1 MNIYTFY
8 LSMDYTPTPI
18 QVYPIWKDDL
28 AIEYEMEQGQR
39 FYRRELSGS
48 LTFVG
53 KDFDWINGTAF
64 DALFTLEIRVSRNNG
79 LTWEVYWQGEFT
91 KTDCKWVISD
101 RKVEVKPKTI
111 DRYKKVLEGM
121 EREFNLIEL
130 TPEIDQVVMAKRP
143 VIQIYNA
150 GENVVSCFCAGLA

>member
-8 LSMDYTPTPI
+8 LSRDYTPTPI

-79 LTWEVYWQGEFT
+79 LTWEV
-91 KTDCKWVISD
+91 
-101 RKVEVKPKTI
+101 
-111 DRYKKVLEGM
+111 
-121 EREFNLIEL
+121 
-130 TPEIDQVVMAKRP
+130 
-143 VIQIYNA
+143 
-150 GENVVSCFCAGLA
+150 